1 MFYTGLHFLQ
11 MFRLMTNS
19 IRIHT
24 EIIKRRLKTYISHAG
39 KEETLKG
46 QYLASWVL
54 VPLY

>member
-1 MFYTGLHFLQ
+1 